1 MGGVLDGRCVVV
13 TGAGRGLGRAY
24 ALACAAHGAGVVVN
38 DVDGAAAHAVAA
50 EIAAA
55 GGHAVAEPGS
65 AGSWEVAAR
74 LAGTAELEFGRLDGL
89 VANAGITHHAPP
101 WEEDEA
107 RLRRITEV
115 NVLGVQF
122 AAVHAMRAMVRRGAG
137 GSIVTVVSGARF
149 GIPGMSAYGA
159 TKGAVAA
166 MTAGWARDCA
176 SAGIRVN
183 AVSPL
188 AETGMAALD
197 ARPDRPALGRAR
209 GRGAG
214 GGRAAQRRH
223 PRRDRPDRPLR
234 RHRTRRVRTG
244 SPHPG
249 HRLDGRGSRRVD
261 RGGPG
266 PARRPRHGLNA
277 PCPSRPLSIPPP
289 VHPGPGPRP
298 DHRSR
303 RKPPLK

>member
-1 MGGVLDGRCVVV
+1 MGEGLLDGRCVVV

-24 ALACAAHGAGVVVN
+24 ALACAAHGAAVVVN

-89 VANAGITHHAPP
+89 VANAGITHHGPP
-101 WEEDEA
+101 WKEDEA

-197 ARPDRPALGRAR
+197 TRPDRPALGSPGDVAPVVVALLSDATRGVTGRIVRFDGADLGVYAPETLTPVTSWTAGDTASSIAKALAR
-209 GRGAG
+209 LGGSTAAG
-214 GGRAAQRRH
+214 
-223 PRRDRPDRPLR
+223 
-234 RHRTRRVRTG
+234 
-244 SPHPG
+244 S
-249 HRLDGRGSRRVD
+249 S
-261 RGGPG
+261 
-266 PARRPRHGLNA
+266 
-277 PCPSRPLSIPPP
+277 
-289 VHPGPGPRP
+289 
-298 DHRSR
+298 
-303 RKPPLK
+303 

>member
-1 MGGVLDGRCVVV
+1 MGGGLLDGRCVVV

-24 ALACAAHGAGVVVN
+24 ALACAAHGAAVVVN
-38 DVDGAAAHAVAA
+38 DVDGTAAHAVAA
-50 EIAAA
+50 EITAA

-89 VANAGITHHAPP
+89 VANAGIIHHGPP

-107 RLRRITEV
+107 CLRRITEV

-122 AAVHAMRAMVRRGAG
+122 AAVHAMRAMVRRGGG

-197 ARPDRPALGRAR
+197 TRPDRPALGTPEDVAPVVVALLSDATRGVTGRIVRFDGAELGVYAPEVLAPVTGWAAGDPAASIAEALAR
-209 GRGAG
+209 LGGA
-214 GGRAAQRRH
+214 AAAG
-223 PRRDRPDRPLR
+223 PD
-234 RHRTRRVRTG
+234 
-244 SPHPG
+244 
-249 HRLDGRGSRRVD
+249 
-261 RGGPG
+261 
-266 PARRPRHGLNA
+266 
-277 PCPSRPLSIPPP
+277 
-289 VHPGPGPRP
+289 
-298 DHRSR
+298 
-303 RKPPLK
+303 